1 MAEQTESDSR
11 RQSSSPRPQVLYVMG
26 AGRSGSTILGVA
38 LGNCDGLFY
47 AGELDKWLPRS
58 GESPLEGEQRARFWS
73 LVRQR
78 MSDAEPPVDGREAH
92 RYLERSSALLRAR
105 SLLVRRRIRPS
116 YRRIMEELYLAIA
129 ETSGARCVVD
139 TSHYPLRARELQSLR
154 GIDLYLVLLAR
165 DPRDVVASFARDD
178 VVEPRFRPSTTRA
191 YLLLTYL
198 LSVLVFR
205 RQPRDRRIV
214 VFHEDFIADP
224 QSVLQRLLDLLGSQA
239 SPPALDELLTGVPF
253 QANRLIREDVV
264 SLQTHV
270 RAPRERLTSPI
281 DRLLVAALSRL
292 QPRASP
298 AREQERRSH
307 LPTG

>member
-58 GESPLEGEQRARFWS
+58 GESPLEGEQRARFWA
-73 LVRQR
+73 LVRRR
-78 MSDAEPPVDGREAH
+78 MSATEPLVDGRAH
-92 RYLERSSALLRAR
+92 RYLERSSALLRPG
-105 SLLVRRRIRPS
+105 SLLLRRRIRPS
-116 YRRIMEELYLAIA
+116 YRRIMQELYLAIA
-129 ETSGARCVVD
+129 QTSGERCVVD

-178 VVEPRFRPSTTRA
+178 VVEPRFRPRTTRA

-198 LSVLVFR
+198 LAVLVFR

-224 QSVLQRLLDLLGSQA
+224 HGVLRRLLDQLGSQA
-239 SPPALDELLTGVPF
+239 SPPALDGLLTGVPF
-253 QANRLIREDVV
+253 QANRLIRNDVV
-264 SLQTHV
+264 SVQARA
-270 RAPRERLTSPI
+270 RAPRERSASPI
-281 DRLLVAALSRL
+281 DRLLIAALSRL
-292 QPRASP
+292 QPRAAP
-298 AREQERRSH
+298 APEPQRRS
-307 LPTG
+307 LPPTG

>member
-1 MAEQTESDSR
+1 MAEQTEPDSR
-11 RQSSSPRPQVLYVMG
+11 RHSSSPRPQVLYVMG

-58 GESPLEGEQRARFWS
+58 GESPLEGEQRARFWAR
-73 LVRQR
+73 VRRR
-78 MSDAEPPVDGREAH
+78 MSVAEPLVDGGAH
-92 RYLERSSALLRAR
+92 RYLERSSALLRPR
-105 SLLVRRRIRPS
+105 SLLVRRRLRPS
-116 YRRIMEELYLAIA
+116 YRRIMQELYLAIA
-129 ETSGARCVVD
+129 QTSGARCVVD

-191 YLLLTYL
+191 YLVLTYL
-198 LSVLVFR
+198 LAVLVFL

-214 VFHEDFIADP
+214 VLHEDFIADP
-224 QSVLQRLLDLLGSQA
+224 HDVLQRLLDLLGSQA
-239 SPPALDELLTGVPF
+239 SPPALDALPTGVPF
-253 QANRLIREDVV
+253 QANRLVREDVV
-264 SLQTHV
+264 SLRTHA
-270 RAPRERLTSPI
+270 RAPRERPASPI

-292 QPRASP
+292 QPRAAAAP
-298 AREQERRSH
+298 ERPQR
-307 LPTG
+307 

>member
-1 MAEQTESDSR
+1 MAEQSEPDSG
-11 RQSSSPRPQVLYVMG
+11 QSSSPRPQVLYVMG

-38 LGNCDGLFY
+38 LGNCEGLFY

-58 GESPLEGEQRARFWS
+58 GRSPLEGEQRARFWAD
-73 LVRQR
+73 VRRR
-78 MSDAEPPVDGREAH
+78 MNVAEPPVEGRAH
-92 RYLERSSALLRAR
+92 RYLERSSALLRPR
-105 SLLVRRRIRPS
+105 SLFLRRRIRPS
-116 YRRIMEELYLAIA
+116 YRRVMQELYVAIA

-139 TSHYPLRARELQSLR
+139 TSHYPLRAHELQSLH
-154 GIDLYLVLLAR
+154 GIDLYLILLAR

-198 LSVLVFR
+198 LAVLVFR
-205 RQPRDRRIV
+205 RQPPDRRIV

-224 QSVLQRLLDLLGSQA
+224 HSVLARVLEQLGSQA
-239 SPPALDELLTGVPF
+239 PPPALDDLLTGVPF
-253 QANRLIREDVV
+253 QANRLIHQDVV
-264 SLQTHV
+264 SLQTHP
-270 RAPRERLTSPI
+270 RAPRERPASPI

-292 QPRASP
+292 QPRAGLT
-298 AREQERRSH
+298 REPQRRSH

>member
-1 MAEQTESDSR
+1 MAEQTESDFR
-11 RQSSSPRPQVLYVMG
+11 RQSPSPRTQVLFVMG

-47 AGELDKWLPRS
+47 AGELDKWLPRA
-58 GESPLEGEQRARFWS
+58 GESPLEGEQRARFWAI
-73 LVRQR
+73 VRRR
-78 MSDAEPPVDGREAH
+78 MSAAEPLAAPGAH
-92 RYLERSSALLRAR
+92 RYLERSSALVRPR

-116 YRRIMEELYLAIA
+116 YRRIMEALYPAIA
-129 ETSGARCVVD
+129 QTAGARCVVD

-165 DPRDVVASFARDD
+165 EPRDVVASFARDD

-198 LSVLVFR
+198 LAGLVFR

-224 QSVLQRLLDLLGSQA
+224 HGVLQRLLDLLGSQA

-253 QANRLIREDVV
+253 QANRLIRKDVV
-264 SLQTHV
+264 SLQTHP
-270 RAPRERLTSPI
+270 RAPRERPASPI

-292 QPRASP
+292 QPRAEP
-298 AREQERRSH
+298 AHAQERRSH

>member
-11 RQSSSPRPQVLYVMG
+11 RQPSSSRPQVLYVMG

-58 GESPLEGEQRARFWS
+58 GKSPLEGERRARFWA

-78 MSDAEPPVDGREAH
+78 MRVAEPLVDGRAH
-92 RYLERSSALLRAR
+92 WYLERSSALLRPR

-116 YRRIMEELYLAIA
+116 YRRVMEELYPAIA
-129 ETSGARCVVD
+129 QASGARCVVD
-139 TSHYPLRARELQSLR
+139 TSHYPLRAHELQSLR

-178 VVEPRFRPSTTRA
+178 VVEPRFRPSKTRA

-198 LSVLVFR
+198 LAVLVFR
-205 RQPRDRRIV
+205 RQPPARRIV
-214 VFHEDFIADP
+214 VLHEDFVADP
-224 QSVLQRLLDLLGSQA
+224 HGVLQRLLDLLGSQA
-239 SPPALDELLTGVPF
+239 SLPALDSLLTGVPF
-253 QANRLIREDVV
+253 QANRLVRKDTVC
-264 SLQTHV
+264 LQTGA
-270 RAPRERLTSPI
+270 RAPRERPASPI

-292 QPRASP
+292 RPRAAP
-298 AREQERRSH
+298 AAEPPRSS
-307 LPTG
+307 LPPAG